1 MPPSYPRRKNPTI
14 SPPHTPPPSDV
25 DDDVESNFEEVS
37 SKNAYG
43 TEEVDATPIDRQD
56 PSLVLTT
63 ILVPIIE

>member
-43 TEEVDATPIDRQD
+43 TEEVDATPIDR
-56 PSLVLTT
+56 
-63 ILVPIIE
+63 